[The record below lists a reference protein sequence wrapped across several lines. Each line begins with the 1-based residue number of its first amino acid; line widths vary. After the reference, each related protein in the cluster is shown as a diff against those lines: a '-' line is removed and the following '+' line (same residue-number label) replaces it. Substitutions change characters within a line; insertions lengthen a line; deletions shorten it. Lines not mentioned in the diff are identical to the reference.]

1 MVKYEALDRTLTAIA
16 DPTRRQ
22 ILARLG
28 SGAASMTELAEP
40 LAISL
45 PGLIKHVHILEQAR
59 LVETRKSGRTRQCRL
74 GPARLDDVA
83 AWVDEYR
90 ERWEAR
96 LDRLES
102 YLEKKRGTKEK
113 ENREG
118 GQE

>member
-1 MVKYEALDRTLTAIA
+1 MVKYGAATLDRTLTAIA

-28 SGAASMTELAEP
+28 RGAASITELAEP

-45 PGLIKHVHILEQAR
+45 PGLMKHVCILEEAR
-59 LVETRKSGRTRQCRL
+59 LVETSKDGRTRQCRL
-74 GPARLDDVA
+74 GPARMDDVA

-90 ERWEAR
+90 ARWEGR

-102 YLEKKRGTKEK
+102 YLEGKKKKGEQK
-113 ENREG
+113 
-118 GQE
+118 

>member
-1 MVKYEALDRTLTAIA
+1 MVKYEPALDRTLTAIA

-28 SGAASMTELAEP
+28 RGAASMTELAEP

-45 PGLIKHVHILEQAR
+45 PGLMKHVRILEQVR
-59 LVETRKSGRTRQCRL
+59 LVETRKHGRTRQCRL
-74 GPARLDDVA
+74 GSARMDDVA
-83 AWVDEYR
+83 AWVEEYR

-102 YLEKKRGTKEK
+102 YVEKKKKEK
-113 ENREG
+113 KEG
-118 GQE
+118 GRE

>member
-1 MVKYEALDRTLTAIA
+1 MVKYEPALDRTLTAIA
-16 DPTRRQ
+16 DPTRRR

-28 SGAASMTELAEP
+28 SGAVSMTELAEP

-45 PGLIKHVHILEQAR
+45 PGLMKHVRILEAAR
-59 LVETRKSGRTRQCRL
+59 LVETRKNGRTRQCRL
-74 GPARLDDVA
+74 GPARMDDVA

-102 YLEKKRGTKEK
+102 YLEKKKGKKKEK
-113 ENREG
+113 QEG
-118 GQE
+118 GRE